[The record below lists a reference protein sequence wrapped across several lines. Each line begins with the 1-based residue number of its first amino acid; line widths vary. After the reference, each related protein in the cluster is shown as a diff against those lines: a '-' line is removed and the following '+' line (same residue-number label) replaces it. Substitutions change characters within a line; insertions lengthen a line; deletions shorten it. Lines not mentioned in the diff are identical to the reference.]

1 MKLTLPTDSA
11 ERKDVP
17 VLSGCMNYF
26 PAALAWIARIS
37 VKGDRKHNPEN
48 KGPPF
53 HARGKSMDHGDCI
66 VRHTMD
72 IEDMKAAIARSPVV
86 PYDAVDQL
94 LEEAAY
100 RAWRSCAELQEL
112 CEKYGAAPLAPAA
125 RLPDVTENMYNKA
138 YPNLGKA
145 DGQVGCGQAGFQRI
159 PTDGRALA
167 RPAGDAFPN
176 LPPTTDK
183 ELKNRLVGHITP
195 ARDTLPNDVPKR
207 YGPARGE
214 YGPTVNGDNW

>member
-1 MKLTLPTDSA
+1 MNLTLPTDSD

-48 KGPPF
+48 AGNPPF

-72 IEDMKAAIARSPVV
+72 IEDLKAHLKRTDLVPNNSPAIH
-86 PYDAVDQL
+86 QL

-100 RAWRSCAELQEL
+100 RAWRSCAELQQL
-112 CEKYGAAPLAPAA
+112 CEDYGGAPLAPAA
-125 RLPDVTENMYNKA
+125 RLPGIPPLKFGTGWAKPENEIELRATRTFDDFSKSI
-138 YPNLGKA
+138 
-145 DGQVGCGQAGFQRI
+145 AGLPDIGDPCPSELRNAEV
-159 PTDGRALA
+159 ALA
-167 RPAGDAFPN
+167 RVAG
-176 LPPTTDK
+176 
-183 ELKNRLVGHITP
+183 VGS
-195 ARDTLPNDVPKR
+195 RKL
-207 YGPARGE
+207 E
-214 YGPTVNGDNW
+214 YPLREADIENAPGKQS